1 MNEFIME
8 LINEVQNR
16 LGDTYSLEQVTSI
29 KNNNRKLIGIQIKR
43 KDSHVCPVFYVE
55 NIFNEYKQGI
65 RTLGECASILEHE
78 VLKPIHFSLDTSM
91 IEQYE
96 TSKSN
101 IRIKLINYEANKELL
116 SDAPHLRLLDLAAAF
131 YVCFD
136 ISHDTKGTFLVTN
149 QILHKWN
156 IDTDIII
163 KDSMDTL
170 LRKEYTLICDMQDM
184 LSMLVCPDKE
194 YLFDLIKEHAS
205 LKGHL
210 YVLTNSERH
219 FGANMLLNKA
229 ALHQFASA
237 HDDNLIIYPSSI
249 HECVIAFESDKKTS
263 KMPPQDVAYINQYNV
278 TPEERLSNNVYLYDR
293 HLKEIRILYQGISLA
308 ELNDLNSTIEK
319 INDSLGGI

>member
-1 MNEFIME
+1 MNEFIMK
-8 LINEVQNR
+8 LMNEVQKR

-29 KNNNRKLIGIQIKR
+29 KNNNRKLIGIQIKQ
-43 KDSHVCPVFYVE
+43 KDSRVCPVFYVE
-55 NIFNEYKQGI
+55 NIFKEYEQGI
-65 RTLGECASILEHE
+65 RTLGECASTLEHE
-78 VLKPIHFSLDTSM
+78 VLKPIHFTLDTSM

-96 TSKSN
+96 TSKAN

-156 IDTDIII
+156 IDTDIFI
-163 KDSMDTL
+163 KDSMNTL

-184 LSMLVCPDKE
+184 LSMLVCPVE
-194 YLFDLIKEHAS
+194 EENLFDLFTEHAS

-210 YVLTNSERH
+210 YVLTNTERH

-229 ALHQFASA
+229 ALHQFATA

-249 HECVIAFESDKKTS
+249 HECLITFESDLQTLRLL
-263 KMPPQDVAYINQYNV
+263 PRDIAHINRYNV
-278 TPEERLSNNVYLYDR
+278 SPEDRLSNNVYLYDR
-293 HLKEIRILYQGISLA
+293 HLKEISILHQGISLA
-308 ELNDLNSTIEK
+308 EL
-319 INDSLGGI
+319 

>member
-1 MNEFIME
+1 MNEFIMK
-8 LINEVQNR
+8 LMNEVQKR

-29 KNNNRKLIGIQIKR
+29 KNNNRKLIGIQIKQ
-43 KDSHVCPVFYVE
+43 KDSRVCPVFYVE
-55 NIFNEYKQGI
+55 NIFKEYEQGI
-65 RTLGECASILEHE
+65 RTLDECASTLEHE
-78 VLKPIHFSLDTSM
+78 VLNPIHFTLDTSM

-96 TSKSN
+96 TSKAN

-156 IDTDIII
+156 IDTDIFI

-184 LSMLVCPDKE
+184 LSMLVCPVE
-194 YLFDLIKEHAS
+194 EENLFDLFTEHAS

-210 YVLTNSERH
+210 YVLTNTERH

-229 ALHQFASA
+229 ALHQFTTA

-249 HECVIAFESDKKTS
+249 HECLITFESDLQTLRLL
-263 KMPPQDVAYINQYNV
+263 PRDIAHINRYNV
-278 TPEERLSNNVYLYDR
+278 SPEDRLSNNVYLYDR
-293 HLKEIRILYQGISLA
+293 HLKEISILHQGISLA
-308 ELNDLNSTIEK
+308 EL
-319 INDSLGGI
+319 

>member
-1 MNEFIME
+1 MNEFIMK
-8 LINEVQNR
+8 LMNEVQKR

-29 KNNNRKLIGIQIKR
+29 KNNNRKLIGIQIKQ
-43 KDSHVCPVFYVE
+43 KDSRVCPVFYVE
-55 NIFNEYKQGI
+55 NIFKEYEQGI
-65 RTLGECASILEHE
+65 RTLDECASTLEHE
-78 VLKPIHFSLDTSM
+78 VLNPIHFTLDTSM

-96 TSKSN
+96 TSKAN

-156 IDTDIII
+156 IDTDIFI

-184 LSMLVCPDKE
+184 LSMLVCPVE
-194 YLFDLIKEHAS
+194 EENLFDLFTEHAS

-210 YVLTNSERH
+210 YVLTNTERH

-229 ALHQFASA
+229 ALHQFATA

-249 HECVIAFESDKKTS
+249 HECLITFESDLQTLRLL
-263 KMPPQDVAYINQYNV
+263 PRDIAHINRYNV
-278 TPEERLSNNVYLYDR
+278 SPEDRLSNNVYLYDR
-293 HLKEIRILYQGISLA
+293 HLKEISILHQGISLA
-308 ELNDLNSTIEK
+308 EL
-319 INDSLGGI
+319 

>member
-1 MNEFIME
+1 MNEFIMK
-8 LINEVQNR
+8 LMNEVQKR

-29 KNNNRKLIGIQIKR
+29 KNNNRKLIGIQIKQ
-43 KDSHVCPVFYVE
+43 KDSRVCPVFYVE
-55 NIFNEYKQGI
+55 NIFKEYEQGI
-65 RTLGECASILEHE
+65 RTLDECASTLEHE
-78 VLKPIHFSLDTSM
+78 VLNPIHFTLDTSM

-96 TSKSN
+96 TSKAN

-156 IDTDIII
+156 IDTDIFI
-163 KDSMDTL
+163 KDSMNTL

-184 LSMLVCPDKE
+184 LSMLVCPVE
-194 YLFDLIKEHAS
+194 EENLFDLFTEHAS

-210 YVLTNSERH
+210 YVLTNTERH

-229 ALHQFASA
+229 ALHQFATA

-249 HECVIAFESDKKTS
+249 HECLITFESDLQTLRLL
-263 KMPPQDVAYINQYNV
+263 PRDIAHINRYNV
-278 TPEERLSNNVYLYDR
+278 SPEDRLSNNVYLYDR
-293 HLKEIRILYQGISLA
+293 HLKEISILHQGISLA
-308 ELNDLNSTIEK
+308 EL
-319 INDSLGGI
+319 